1 MGSRS
6 TVARRSRPAS
16 TCIWSSRPIP
26 FISRPRSQR
35 SGSNATRRPTRLTRP
50 IVAICEN
57 ETRGDPEAG
66 LLRLAVQ
73 QALPLL
79 PLLLGPTPAPSLLD
93 GVDDADQGREDHG
106 RESNEGEG
114 HRSEGR
120 DVEFM
125 TAS

>member
-1 MGSRS
+1 M
-6 TVARRSRPAS
+6 
-16 TCIWSSRPIP
+16 
-26 FISRPRSQR
+26 
-35 SGSNATRRPTRLTRP
+35 
-50 IVAICEN
+50 AICEN